1 MFKKAIPIILAFIL
15 VFSLGCQQQAPPA
28 SPEKPPTAGEPTGD
42 KPAIETPATE
52 KPAVE
57 TPSKEIS
64 AEDIRVAKE
73 LVEEAKKL
81 RYDKKYKE
89 ATLKCE
95 EALAKNPKGTE
106 IFEEMAAV
114 YKGQN
119 DYSKAVEIYVKAL
132 DMDPKN
138 SQLLVSKAGT
148 LRMQSKFDE
157 ALEDYNKVLELKPDE
172 KSVYME
178 IAYTYRDKKDYEN
191 AEKAYEKAIEKF
203 PDDFNLAGN
212 YAAYWSY
219 RGFGESDKAKSAEYF
234 QKSADFYDVSF
245 KKMTDKDEFSKP
257 GNLYSAGD
265 AYYQKWK
272 KSGSDED
279 KKKALEKFEAY
290 KKQKPDH
297 VWMET
302 ANKKMDELKK

>member
-1 MFKKAIPIILAFIL
+1 MFKKAILILLAFVL
-15 VFSLGCQQQAPPA
+15 VFSLGCQQQAQPPA
-28 SPEKPPTAGEPTGD
+28 SPEKPPATGEPAGD
-42 KPAIETPATE
+42 KPDVEAPPAETPA
-52 KPAVE
+52 
-57 TPSKEIS
+57 KEIS

-95 EALAKNPKGTE
+95 EAIAKNPKGME
-106 IFEEMAAV
+106 IYEEMATIH
-114 YKGQN
+114 KGQK

-138 SQLLVSKAGT
+138 TKLLMAKAGT

-157 ALEDYNKVLELKPDE
+157 ALEEYNKAMELKPDE
-172 KSVYME
+172 KNVYME

-203 PDDFNLAGN
+203 PGDFNIPSF
-212 YAAYWSY
+212 YASYWSY
-219 RGFGESDKAKSAEYF
+219 RGFGEREKDKSAEYF

-245 KKMTDKDEFSKP
+245 SKMTDKDEFSKP

-272 KSGSDED
+272 KTGSDED

-302 ANKKMDELKK
+302 AEKKMDELKK

>member
-1 MFKKAIPIILAFIL
+1 MSKKSILIILAFVL
-15 VFSLGCQQQAPPA
+15 VFSLGCQQPTPPA
-28 SPEKPPTAGEPTGD
+28 SPENPPATGEATGD
-42 KPAIETPATE
+42 KPVAEPPKTEEPA
-52 KPAVE
+52 
-57 TPSKEIS
+57 KEIS

-81 RYDKKYKE
+81 RYDKKFKE

-95 EALAKNPKGTE
+95 ESIAKNPKGIE
-106 IFEEMAAV
+106 AYEEMAFI

-119 DYSKAVEIYVKAL
+119 DYSKAVEIYEKAL
-132 DMDPKN
+132 AMDPK
-138 SQLLVSKAGT
+138 SPKLLVSKAGT

-157 ALEDYNKVLELKPDE
+157 ALDDYNKALELKPDD
-172 KSVYME
+172 KTIYME

-191 AEKAYEKAIEKF
+191 AEKAYEKALEKF
-203 PDDFNLAGN
+203 PTDFNLDNNFAS
-212 YAAYWSY
+212 YWSY
-219 RGFGESDKAKSAEYF
+219 RGFGESDKTKSAEYF
-234 QKSADFYDVSF
+234 QKSADCYEAAF
-245 KKMTDKDEFSKP
+245 KKMTDKDDFSKP
-257 GNLYSAGD
+257 GTLYSWAD

-272 KSGSDED
+272 KTDSDED
-279 KKKALEKFEAY
+279 KKKALEKFEEY